1 MTHAQEHTDPV
12 DLIGDSDYLDGDV
25 EIQKITGN
33 NNGTIIGKSFIRM
46 FDFPFLIE
54 WYLLPKF
61 TRLVWYKF

>member
-54 WYLLPKF
+54 
-61 TRLVWYKF
+61 